1 MNSRKRSPL
10 ADFELDIPTTEED
23 IAALR
28 RAAAIPVEDPFAAI
42 QRLNDALPPK
52 ARSQSRKTH
61 KGWADFEL

>member
-1 MNSRKRSPL
+1 
-10 ADFELDIPTTEED
+10 LDIPTTEAD

-52 ARSQSRKTH
+52 TRRQSRKTH
-61 KGWADFEL
+61 EGWADFEL